1 MHDILD
7 ALGEASLDLN
17 VHLHIDCLC
26 GLRVDLETPDE
37 DLGFVCGGA
46 YKELVIRAGLVAD
59 DHGRWV
65 DEVEDLGDAL
75 LRAWMSIENLFDRR
89 LVLVRIDVP
98 DLKFAVKSTYKE
110 MLFIDLVEESGIL
123 MVIDL
128 VANALTSCLDIN
140 IADQSLL
147 VVEA

>member
-1 MHDILD
+1 
-7 ALGEASLDLN
+7 
-17 VHLHIDCLC
+17 
-26 GLRVDLETPDE
+26 
-37 DLGFVCGGA
+37 
-46 YKELVIRAGLVAD
+46 
-59 DHGRWV
+59 
-65 DEVEDLGDAL
+65 
-75 LRAWMSIENLFDRR
+75 MSIENLFDRR
-89 LVLVRIDVP
+89 LVLVRIDGP

-128 VANALTSCLDIN
+128 VANALASCLDIH